1 MGTRA
6 VLAALAVLT
15 VTAAAMPMAAIAADD
30 APAIQASVT
39 ATPIPGGTFF
49 TAALQDLGDSGYR
62 EGEYALELS
71 GAQVYEYV
79 GETTEVVAS
88 PAPPSPAGAYRSRMI
103 VRLPVDPGDFNGRV
117 LVEMMNTTTTV
128 DLDVAWEQAHEY
140 LMREGWGYVGI
151 TVQQTG
157 LDALTRFRPQP
168 DRYTELGLNLMTP
181 EAAPISL
188 YGLRDPSLAWDL
200 TSAVGRLVM
209 AQAADGPFDGYAVRS
224 TYLTGQSQMAGY
236 AVTYINAIHPRDQI
250 FDGFLVAYRGTRAT
264 NLGFVAPQAGSAP
277 VGTSTSV
284 AQRRIGAGGTPVINL
299 QTESDPLDL
308 PGGGDEAVWRDDAS
322 TPTDRFRLWEVA
334 GSSHNDRWGSQ
345 QALDILSRDY
355 GLPFTPACDWVAPT
369 GINDFPMRF
378 AWHAALEAL
387 ASWHETDE
395 APALAPRI
403 MRDNG
408 AIVRDARGNARG
420 GIRLPPADV
429 PVATRGPISTGG
441 LFCNLTGYQKPFPRK
456 VVKARYPKKSE
467 YVAEVRQAGRADAR
481 SGVLL
486 IEDAAELV
494 RLARRG
500 PVVDGQTIRD
510 Y

>member
-1 MGTRA
+1 MRIRRTFIS
-6 VLAALAVLT
+6 LATVATTVALLP
-15 VTAAAMPMAAIAADD
+15 TAAVAETPVQ
-30 APAIQASVT
+30 PVSVV
-39 ATPIPGGTFF
+39 ATPIPGATFF
-49 TAALQDLGDSGYR
+49 TAALQDLPKFGYR
-62 EGEYALELS
+62 EREFALALRDP
-71 GAQVYEYV
+71 QVYEYV
-79 GETTEVVAS
+79 GESTEVVAT
-88 PAPPSPAGAYRSRMI
+88 PAPASPRGEYRSRMI
-103 VRLPVDPGDFNGRV
+103 VRLPVDPADFNGRV

-168 DRYTELGLNLMTP
+168 DRYTDLDLNLMTP
-181 EAAPISL
+181 QAAQTPA

-200 TSAVGRLVM
+200 TSAVGRLVA
-209 AQAADGPFDGYAVRS
+209 AQDADGPLAGYAVRS

-236 AVTYINAIHPRDQI
+236 AVTYINAIHPRDQV

-264 NLGFVAPQAGSAP
+264 NLGFVAPEGGGAP

-284 AQRRIGAGGTPVINL
+284 AQRRIDAGGAPVINL
-299 QTESDPLDL
+299 QTESDPLDQ
-308 PGGGDEAVWRDDAS
+308 PGGGDAAVWRDDAT

-355 GLPFTPACDWVAPT
+355 GLPFTPACDWTAPM

-378 AWHAALEAL
+378 AWHSALEAL
-387 ASWHETDE
+387 AAWHETDA
-395 APALAPRI
+395 APAEVDRI
-403 MRDNG
+403 ERRDG
-408 AIVRDARGNARG
+408 AIVRDTRGNARG
-420 GIRLPPADV
+420 GLRLPPADV
-429 PVATRGPISTGG
+429 PVATRGPVSTGG

-456 VVKARYPKKSE
+456 LVKRMYPKKSE
-467 YVAEVRQAGRADAR
+467 YVADVRQAGRADAR
-481 SGVLL
+481 AGVLL
-486 IEDAAELV
+486 ISDAAELV
-494 RLARRG
+494 RQARRG
-500 PVVDGQTIRD
+500 PVADGQTIRD

>member
-6 VLAALAVLT
+6 ALAAIAALT
-15 VTAAAMPMAAIAADD
+15 VTAAAMPMTAAAADD
-30 APAIQASVT
+30 APATVT
-39 ATPIPGGTFF
+39 SSPIPGGTFF
-49 TAALQDLGDSGYR
+49 TAALQDLAESGYR

-71 GAQVYEYV
+71 GAHIYEYV
-79 GETTEVVAS
+79 AETIEVVAS
-88 PAPPSPAGAYRSRMI
+88 PAPPSPKGAYRSRMI
-103 VRLPVDPGDFNGRV
+103 VRLPDDPADFNGRV

-140 LMREGWGYVGI
+140 LMREGWGYVGV

-157 LDALTRFRPQP
+157 LDALTRFRPEP
-168 DRYTELGLNLMTP
+168 NRYTGLDLNLMTP
-181 EAAPISL
+181 EAAPVPL

-200 TSAVGRLVM
+200 TSAVGRLVTSNSVG
-209 AQAADGPFDGYAVRS
+209 GPFDGYTVRS

-264 NLGFVAPQAGSAP
+264 NLGFVAPEAGSAP

-284 AQRRIGAGGTPVINL
+284 AQRRIDGGGTPVINL

-355 GLPFTPACDWVAPT
+355 GLPFTPACDWVAPM

-387 ASWHETDE
+387 AGWHETDA
-395 APALAPRI
+395 APALAPRLV
-403 MRDNG
+403 RVDG

-456 VVKARYPKKSE
+456 ILKARYPKKAE
-467 YVAEVRQAGRADAR
+467 YVDQVRRAGRADAR

-486 IEDAAELV
+486 IEDAADLV
-494 RLARRG
+494 RQARRG
-500 PVVDGQTIRD
+500 PAADGQTIRD

>member
-1 MGTRA
+1 MRIRPTLVALATLATAIA
-6 VLAALAVLT
+6 VLP
-15 VTAAAMPMAAIAADD
+15 TAAVAET
-30 APAIQASVT
+30 PAQPASVV

-49 TAALQDLGDSGYR
+49 TAALQDLTASDYGER
-62 EGEYALELS
+62 EYAIDLT

-79 GETTEVVAS
+79 GDTTEVVAS
-88 PAPPSPAGAYRSRMI
+88 PAPTSPQGTYRSRMI
-103 VRLPVDPGDFNGRV
+103 VRLPDDPADFNGRV

-168 DRYTELGLNLMTP
+168 DRYTGLDLNLMTP
-181 EAAPISL
+181 EAAQTPV

-200 TSAVGRLVM
+200 TSAVGRLVQEN
-209 AQAADGPFDGYAVRS
+209 ATDGPFDGYAVQS

-236 AVTYINAIHPRDQI
+236 AVTYINAIHPREQI

-264 NLGFVAPQAGSAP
+264 NLGFVAPEGGGAP

-284 AQRRIGAGGTPVINL
+284 AQRRIDGGGTPVINL

-355 GLPFTPACDWVAPT
+355 GLPFTPACDWVAPM

-387 ASWHETDE
+387 AGWHEDDL
-395 APALAPRI
+395 APAIGPRI
-403 MRDNG
+403 VREDG

-456 VVKARYPKKSE
+456 VVKARYPKKAE
-467 YVAEVRQAGRADAR
+467 YVDQVRSAGRADAR
-481 SGVLL
+481 EGVLL
-486 IEDAAELV
+486 IEDASELV

-500 PVVDGQTIRD
+500 PVADGQTIRD